1 MDVLPVGERCSCR
14 EVGDIHHDL
23 ETVEA
28 LGLGGLDL
36 GRESLDKVL
45 VDDTIRLK
53 LAYSEDSRGATY
65 GSKESKNVLDEV
77 SLVVVELVV
86 PIVKIRG
93 EIDLFGGPETVD

>member
-1 MDVLPVGERCSCR
+1 VWNS
-14 EVGDIHHDL
+14 HHDL

-45 VDDTIRLK
+45 VNNTVRLM
-53 LAYSEDSRGATY
+53 LASSLRWERATYSSEESED
-65 GSKESKNVLDEV
+65 VLDEV

-86 PIVKIRG
+86 PVMKIG
-93 EIDLFGGPETVD
+93 GKVDLLGSPETESQYASRR